1 MKRHSES
8 IQRGSL
14 LTTAVGEQC
23 PTEFK
28 LFTEGDE
35 LYAAM
40 AHSIRAATHR
50 VFLASYILAADE
62 VGTVLLNELMRQSR
76 RGLDVRV
83 HVDALGSRSSLPRH
97 HRRLLRAAGVR
108 LRRFHRWSWRQPMR
122 YNRRD
127 HRKLLVVDGQIAY
140 LGGFNIHREG
150 SQRFYG
156 PTRWRDSHV
165 CFGGA
170 LAVEAEALFDAFWC
184 GHPDWAPR
192 ARNEGDSQ
200 IIPNT
205 SRRCRIQ
212 LRCAIK
218 DQLATAAKSI
228 WLVTPYFVPDRGL
241 RKQLILAARRG
252 VDVCILTTEKT
263 DSAPAQW
270 AARAFYGELI
280 ENGVRIFEY
289 TPRFLHAKVLLV
301 DDNWGS
307 IGTANFDYRSLFINY
322 EVTLISRNGPLIN
335 QLKKNFLNDLQDS
348 AEITGMVWKR
358 RGFIHGIYDVFG
370 RFLRKWL

>member
-1 MKRHSES
+1 MNGHSRFPQQS
-8 IQRGSL
+8 SHS
-14 LTTAVGEQC
+14 AVGTGE
-23 PTEFK
+23 PLKTEFT

-40 AHSIRAATHR
+40 ARSIRAATHR

-83 HVDALGSRSSLPRH
+83 HVDALGSSSCLPLR
-97 HRRLLRAAGVR
+97 HRRQLRAAGVR
-108 LRRFHRWSWRQPMR
+108 LQRFHRWSWRQPMR

-127 HRKLLVVDGQIAY
+127 HRKLLVVDGQTAY

-156 PTRWRDSHV
+156 LTRWRDAHA
-165 CFGGA
+165 CFGGI
-170 LAVEAEALFDAFWC
+170 LAAEAEALFDAFWC
-184 GHPDWAPR
+184 GHPDGDPLKS
-192 ARNEGDSQ
+192 NEGDSR
-200 IIPNT
+200 IVPNT
-205 SRRCRIQ
+205 TRRCRIQ
-212 LRCAIK
+212 LRCTIK
-218 DQLATAAKSI
+218 DQLVTASKSI

-241 RKQLILAARRG
+241 RRQLIFAARRG

-289 TPRFLHAKVLLV
+289 TPRFLHSKVLLV
-301 DDNWGS
+301 DDIWGS

-322 EVTLISRNGPLIN
+322 ELTLISRSRQLIS
-335 QLKKNFLNDLQDS
+335 QLRETFLDDLKNS
-348 AEITGMVWKR
+348 HEITLVDWKH
-358 RGFIHGIYDVFG
+358 RGFINGIYDVFG

>member
-1 MKRHSES
+1 MKRHLEP

-14 LTTAVGEQC
+14 LATKVGEQSS
-23 PTEFK
+23 TEFK

-40 AHSIRAATHR
+40 AHSIRVATHR
-50 VFLASYILAADE
+50 IFLASYILAADE

-83 HVDALGSRSSLPRH
+83 HVDALGSRGSLPLR

-108 LRRFHRWSWRQPMR
+108 LQRFHRWSWRQPMR

-127 HRKLLVVDGQIAY
+127 HRKLLVVDGQTAY

-150 SQRFYG
+150 SRRFYG
-156 PTRWRDSHV
+156 PMRWRDAHA
-165 CFGGA
+165 CFSGI
-170 LAVEAEALFDAFWC
+170 LAAEAEALFDAFWC
-184 GHPDWAPR
+184 GHTDWAPF
-192 ARNEGDSQ
+192 AQNKGDSR

-205 SRRCRIQ
+205 SRKCRIQ

-218 DQLATAAKSI
+218 DQLITAAKSI

-241 RKQLILAARRG
+241 LNQLIFAARRG

-289 TPRFLHAKVLLV
+289 TPRFLHSKVLLI
-301 DDNWGS
+301 DDGWGS

-322 EVTLISRNGPLIN
+322 ELTLISRNSVLIS
-335 QLKKNFLNDLQDS
+335 QLRKTFLDDLQDS
-348 AEITGMVWKR
+348 AEITEIAWKR
-358 RGFIHGIYDVFG
+358 RGFLHNIYDVFG
-370 RFLRKWL
+370 RILRKWL